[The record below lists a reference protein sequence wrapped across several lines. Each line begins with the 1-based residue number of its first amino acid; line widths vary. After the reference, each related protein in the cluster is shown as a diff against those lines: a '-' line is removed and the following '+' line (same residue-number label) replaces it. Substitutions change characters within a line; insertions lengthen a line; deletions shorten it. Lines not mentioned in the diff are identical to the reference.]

1 MTSESQETLETL
13 LVLDTEHV
21 YKAVE
26 WIFRENNIRKLSDGT
41 EEGGW
46 KVLLHFEVG

>member
-1 MTSESQETLETL
+1 MTSQSQEALETL
-13 LVLDTEHV
+13 LGLDTKHV

-26 WIFRENNIRKLSDGT
+26 WIFGENNIRKLSDGT

-46 KVLLHFEVG
+46 KVLLLFEVG